1 MVALA
6 APAVE
11 VHFPIGGNLPLG
23 TGDRS
28 RLPVN
33 VKGREI
39 VACGLF
45 GLPTDV
51 AAQRADEIDLMLA
64 PALCQQTGVDV
75 GGINEMSGGQQV
87 PVRQRRMDGT
97 CHLEVRY
104 RCGVVRTLTMI
115 WGSSG
120 SQVSDRCA
128 L

>member
-11 VHFPIGGNLPLG
+11 VHFPVGGDLALR

-39 VACGLF
+39 VARGLL

-51 AAQRADEIDLMLA
+51 VAQWANEVDLMLA
-64 PALCQQTGVDV
+64 PARCEQTGVHV
-75 GGINEMSGGQQV
+75 SGVNEMSGGSRSRFASAAWMGAV
-87 PVRQRRMDGT
+87 TSKSVTGAA
-97 CHLEVRY
+97 
-104 RCGVVRTLTMI
+104 VVRTLTMI
-115 WGSSG
+115 WGSSR
-120 SQVSDRCA
+120 SHVSDRCA